1 MTSWGMGM
9 TRLRALALATGG
21 VLVGSLL
28 AVLDAA
34 ASAQAADP
42 CAGEVPDGLTRFEWD
57 GGAAN
62 DLWDSAANWTS
73 NVAPT
78 SEAVILCF
86 PDLSVPYA
94 VEVIGDNPVHVQ
106 AIGAAG
112 DVTITVTDSRFL
124 VYGGPGRDV
133 LSSIG
138 PLAELRLRGSYFGGT
153 GTVELAGTLA
163 WGATGFG
170 VSTLDNDICDVQGL
184 DLDSCGH
191 NTSPLPTSGRLR
203 VLDHGLAT
211 VDGRGVNLSDGY
223 SVDVQSGG
231 RLLISG
237 AGYVAA
243 DRDTA
248 IAVEAGG
255 VLELAGDGSVF
266 EGEAN
271 GQLDPDLASFTND
284 GTVLK
289 SAGAGASSLNVDYT
303 GSGRVDVRTGGLSIA
318 GNAPI
323 TGDLRAGARLGTASC
338 GDPGPASDAAR
349 PCLPAT
355 SAEDPQIA
363 VIAPHQAVSG
373 VVLQEGAAP
382 TQSGDLQP
390 AVSIAAPAVP
400 STLYLELQDPRP
412 AAELTVFRSRPG
424 LQQRIPLC
432 GAGGTLPAGVTAC
445 IVGRRGS
452 GGRSQLEVVTTDPNG
467 LWSLRPSAVDFV
479 RLVDPL
485 VGAREGCAV
494 TQPSYPFVARE
505 QIRLLRAGSYAL
517 YFSTTENAAV
527 AGPPLVTGTAGP
539 GVTQVPIPVTGN
551 GWVAV
556 VATGANGQPEST
568 GSFRVVAT
576 PAVTFRK
583 RSRAAVAGRP
593 FVIEGRVKPK
603 GRRTVDLYAVR
614 VTGASGILART
625 KVHVRTDKS
634 GRFRVVHRPKRAGRW
649 VYAVQVRARGTLS
662 TAMSR
667 QAVRV
672 RVRAP
677 APAPAPTVVR
687 NVRATETTS
696 TAPSA
701 PSPQAPPPV
710 DPLDLIGPFYPG
722 RAQLAAPTC
731 RFQVAR

>member
-1 MTSWGMGM
+1 M
-9 TRLRALALATGG
+9 TRLRALAVATGG
-21 VLVGSLL
+21 LMTVSLL
-28 AVLDAA
+28 AVLG
-34 ASAQAADP
+34 SAGPAQAAADP
-42 CAGEVPDGLTRFEWD
+42 CTGAVPAGLTRFVWD
-57 GGAAN
+57 GGATN
-62 DLWDSAANWTS
+62 DRWDSAANWTGD
-73 NVAPT
+73 VAPA

-86 PDLSVPYA
+86 PDLAAPYA
-94 VEVIGDNPVHVQ
+94 VEVTDDSPVHVQ

-133 LSSIG
+133 LSSLG
-138 PLAELRLRGSYFGGT
+138 PLAELRLRGGYFGGT
-153 GTVELAGTLA
+153 GTVELAGTLE

-170 VSTLDNDICDVQGL
+170 VSTLDNDICDIQGL
-184 DLDSCGH
+184 DLASCGH
-191 NTSPLPTSGRLR
+191 STGKLATSGRLR

-211 VDGRGVNLSDGY
+211 VGRGVNLSDGY
-223 SVDVQSGG
+223 AVDVASGG
-231 RLLISG
+231 RLLLTG

-248 IAVEAGG
+248 ITVQPGG
-255 VLELAGDGSVF
+255 TLELAGDAIVF
-266 EGEAN
+266 EGKPNDQTE
-271 GQLDPDLASFTND
+271 PDLAELVNN

-289 SAGAGASSLNVDYT
+289 SAGGGASALNVNYA
-303 GSGRVDVRTGGLSIA
+303 GSGRVDVRTGGLSIS
-318 GNAPI
+318 GTAPI

-338 GDPGPASDAAR
+338 GVPGVATDAAR
-349 PCLPAT
+349 PCLPAAT
-355 SAEDPQIA
+355 AEDPQIA
-363 VIAPHQAVSG
+363 VLSPQQPVSG
-373 VVLQEGAAP
+373 VVVQEGAVPAQ
-382 TQSGDLQP
+382 TGDLQP
-390 AVSIAAPAVP
+390 AVSIASPAVP
-400 STLYLELQDPRP
+400 STLYLELQDQRP
-412 AAELTVFRSRPG
+412 ATELTVFRTRSG

-432 GAGGTLPAGVTAC
+432 GAGGALPAGVTAC

-452 GGRSQLEVVTTDPNG
+452 GGRAQLEVVTSDPNG

-494 TQPSYPFVARE
+494 SQPTYPFVARE
-505 QIRLLRAGSYAL
+505 QIRLLQAGSYAL
-517 YFSTTENAAV
+517 YFATTENASAGAPVATGV
-527 AGPPLVTGTAGP
+527 AGPGL
-539 GVTQVPIPVTGN
+539 TQVPIRVTRN

-556 VATGANGQPEST
+556 VATGVNGQPEST

-576 PAVTFRK
+576 PAIAFRK

-593 FVIEGRVKPK
+593 FVIEGRVRPK

-614 VTGASGILART
+614 VTGSSGFLART
-625 KVHVRTDKS
+625 KVHVRTDRK

-649 VYAVQVRARGTLS
+649 VYAVQVRGKGALS

-672 RVRAP
+672 SVRAP

-687 NVRATETTS
+687 NVRAAETTA

-701 PSPQAPPPV
+701 PAPGTAPPV

-722 RAQLAAPTC
+722 RVQRAAAAC

>member
-1 MTSWGMGM
+1 M
-9 TRLRALALATGG
+9 
-21 VLVGSLL
+21 LVGSLL
-28 AVLDAA
+28 AVLGTAGSAGAA
-34 ASAQAADP
+34 AAP
-42 CAGEVPDGLTRFEWD
+42 CTGAVPPGLTRFVWD
-57 GGAAN
+57 GSTGN
-62 DLWDSAANWTS
+62 GRWDTATNWTVEG
-73 NVAPT
+73 VA
-78 SEAVILCF
+78 
-86 PDLSVPYA
+86 
-94 VEVIGDNPVHVQ
+94 DNDGKPNYFGTPASDDSTTGYVCIPSGSGTISLDGTVNVHVI
-106 AIGAAG
+106 AFVVGSDTTLDATGNARIWVYGHTDPAKDFDSSIAATAR
-112 DVTITVTDSRFL
+112 VSLRNATL
-124 VYGGPGRDV
+124 GGPGAIDV
-133 LSSIG
+133 
-138 PLAELRLRGSYFGGT
+138 A
-153 GTVELAGTLA
+153 GTVEWGRAGS
-163 WGATGFG
+163 G
-170 VSTLDNDICDVQGL
+170 VSTLDNDLCAFLQGMGQAVQACSGIAVSGVLSVQSGGL
-184 DLDSCGH
+184 LEVG
-191 NTSPLPTSGRLR
+191 
-203 VLDHGLAT
+203 
-211 VDGRGVNLSDGY
+211 GRGVNLFDGY

-231 RLLISG
+231 RLRISG
-237 AGYVAA
+237 SGYVAA

-248 IAVEAGG
+248 ITIESGG
-255 VLELAGDGSVF
+255 TLELAGDASVF
-266 EGEAN
+266 EGKTN
-271 GQLDPDLASFTND
+271 NPLDTDLAALTNN
-284 GTVLK
+284 GTVVK
-289 SAGAGASSLNVDYT
+289 SAGTGASALNVDYT
-303 GSGRVDVRTGGLSIA
+303 GSGKVDVRTGGLSIA
-318 GNAPI
+318 GTAPI

-355 SAEDPQIA
+355 SAKDPQVA
-363 VIAPHQAVSG
+363 VLSPQQAVSG
-373 VVLQEGAAP
+373 VVLQEGAVPAAN
-382 TQSGDLQP
+382 GDLQP

-400 STLYLELQDPRP
+400 STLYLELQDSRP

-432 GAGGTLPAGVTAC
+432 GAGGTLPAGVSAC

-452 GGRSQLEVVTTDPNG
+452 GGRSQLEVVTTDPSG

-494 TQPSYPFVARE
+494 SQPSYPFVARE
-505 QIRLLRAGSYAL
+505 QVRLLQGGGYAL
-517 YFSTTENAAV
+517 YFSATETAAT
-527 AGPPLVTGTAGP
+527 AGAPVLTGVAGP

-556 VATGANGQPEST
+556 VATGVNGQPEST

-576 PAVTFRK
+576 PAVSFRK

-614 VTGASGILART
+614 VTGSSGILART
-625 KVHVRTDKS
+625 KVHVRTDRK
-634 GRFRVVHRPKRAGRW
+634 GRFRVVHRPSRAGRW
-649 VYAVQVRARGTLS
+649 VYAVQVRGKGALS

-672 RVRAP
+672 SVRAP

-687 NVRATETTS
+687 NVRAAETTT

-701 PSPQAPPPV
+701 PSPGAEPPV

-722 RAQLAAPTC
+722 RVQRAAAAC